1 MSIRHVSRRAA
12 GALGVLVITTG
23 IAHAGAF
30 ALREQSAYG
39 QGASF
44 AGIAAGGALS
54 SMFWNPATITQFRG
68 FTSETVMTGVLP
80 HASHSFTTAIPDA
93 AFGTAGN
100 SGINALVPA
109 GYTSYQVNDRLW
121 VALSTNAPF
130 GLGVHFPQ
138 VWAGGRGGSGES
150 AKITTYNFAPTVA
163 YKFNDMFSVAVGLQ
177 AQYMKASYDALLS
190 PAGPLLATLN
200 GGSWNYGWTAG
211 LTVTPLKGTEIGVGY
226 RSSIDQKLSGTWA
239 VPAPFS
245 ALTQPGSVNLN
256 LPLPATLTV
265 GLRQAIGDRFTL
277 LAGFEWANWSR
288 IGTALLMQP
297 NGAQVTLGGA
307 PVTFPFQY
315 RDGYFYSL
323 GGEYIWDPAWT
334 FRAGIA
340 FERSPISDG
349 VRTVRIPDNDRMW
362 YSVGATWKPS
372 FFRNV
377 LLDVGYSFV
386 DVKNASI
393 CMGPAALGGC
403 PSNPWS
409 GATSYVGSV
418 SAYVNIISFGLRYQ
432 FGAEPA
438 PARVVTKG

>member
-1 MSIRHVSRRAA
+1 
-12 GALGVLVITTG
+12 
-23 IAHAGAF
+23 
-30 ALREQSAYG
+30 
-39 QGASF
+39 
-44 AGIAAGGALS
+44 
-54 SMFWNPATITQFRG
+54 
-68 FTSETVMTGVLP
+68 
-80 HASHSFTTAIPDA
+80 
-93 AFGTAGN
+93 
-100 SGINALVPA
+100 
-109 GYTSYQVNDRLW
+109 
-121 VALSTNAPF
+121 
-130 GLGVHFPQ
+130 
-138 VWAGGRGGSGES
+138 
-150 AKITTYNFAPTVA
+150 
-163 YKFNDMFSVAVGLQ
+163 
-177 AQYMKASYDALLS
+177 
-190 PAGPLLATLN
+190 
-200 GGSWNYGWTAG
+200 
-211 LTVTPLKGTEIGVGY
+211 
-226 RSSIDQKLSGTWA
+226 
-239 VPAPFS
+239 
-245 ALTQPGSVNLN
+245 
-256 LPLPATLTV
+256 
-265 GLRQAIGDRFTL
+265 
-277 LAGFEWANWSR
+277 
-288 IGTALLMQP
+288 MQP

-432 FGAEPA
+432 FAPEPA